1 MAAPIVSWYDGENDS
16 QETSWD
22 LGVVDAGS
30 TSAEKTFLIWNNR
43 NGSEAVSDMTN
54 CFVTTKDSA
63 GGNTGELVED
73 TWIQVQVD
81 SMDESS
87 FTSIGGETTK
97 EIEAGG
103 AATTGNQTIAGDAN
117 NGSATE
123 DDDNFCEATF
133 RADVDPLASAGTV
146 DFLLRV
152 SYQYV

>member
-1 MAAPIVSWYDGENDS
+1 MAAPIVSWYNAANDA

-30 TSAEKTFLIWNNR
+30 TSANKTFLIWNNR
-43 NGSEAVSDMTN
+43 NGGTAVSDMTN
-54 CFVTTKDSA
+54 CFVTTKDNA

-73 TWIQVQVD
+73 QWIQVQVD
-81 SMDESS
+81 SMGESS

-97 EIEAGG
+97 NIEAGG
-103 AATTGNQTIAGDAN
+103 PNTTGNQTIAGDVN
-117 NGSATE
+117 NAALTDE
-123 DDDNFCEATF
+123 DNFAEATF